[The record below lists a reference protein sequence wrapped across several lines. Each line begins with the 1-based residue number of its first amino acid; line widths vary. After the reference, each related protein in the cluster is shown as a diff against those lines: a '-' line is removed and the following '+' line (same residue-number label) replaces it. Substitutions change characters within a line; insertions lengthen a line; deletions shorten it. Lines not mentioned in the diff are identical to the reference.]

1 MRILAIESSCDE
13 SSIAVLND
21 NNKKLNIELHYINS
35 QIKTHQKYGG
45 VVPEVAAR
53 LHVPNLIK
61 MLGVVSDEV
70 SLKKIDYIAVTA
82 GPGLITSL
90 LVGGETAKT
99 MAYLLQK
106 PLLPVNHLTAHLNSV
121 FIGKKLDDIKFPAIA
136 LLVSGGHTELIY
148 MENIITYK
156 TLGRT
161 RDDAVGEAF
170 DKVAKL
176 LTLEYP
182 GGPAISRR
190 AKNIKEDKIN
200 FPRPMK
206 GSSDFDFSF
215 SGLKTAVLY
224 KVQSYK
230 NLNDDR
236 INNIAYSFQEAVVDV
251 LQHKI
256 KKAIKKYPQVK
267 SLIVAGGVSANGRL
281 REVFKEKF
289 SSLDILFPDLEYCG
303 DNAAMIAA
311 DAYIQLSLGKKK
323 NLLKTVKEISRL
335 RPHPNWQINKSL
347 WRH

>member
-1 MRILAIESSCDE
+1 MKILAIESSCDE

-21 NNKKLNIELHYINS
+21 KDKKLNIELHYINS

-61 MLGVVSDEV
+61 MLGIVADEV
-70 SLKKIDYIAVTA
+70 DLKSIDYLAVTA

-90 LVGGETAKT
+90 LVGNETAKT
-99 MAYLLQK
+99 MAYLLEK
-106 PLLPVNHLTAHLNSV
+106 PLLTVNHLTAHLNSV
-121 FIGKKLDDIKFPAIA
+121 FLGKKIDEVKFPAIA

-148 MENIITYK
+148 MPEINSYK
-156 TLGRT
+156 ILGRT

-176 LTLEYP
+176 LGLEYP
-182 GGPAISRR
+182 GGPAISKR

-206 GSSDFDFSF
+206 GSPDFDFSF

-224 KVQSYK
+224 KVKSYK
-230 NLNDDR
+230 KLNDD
-236 INNIAYSFQEAVVDV
+236 IIDDIAYSFQEAVADV

-267 SLIVAGGVSANGRL
+267 SLIVAGGVSANRRL
-281 REVFKEKF
+281 REVFNEKF
-289 SSLDILFPDLEYCG
+289 SNLEILFPELEYCG

-311 DAYIQLSLGKKK
+311 DAYIQLSLGNKK
-323 NLLKTVKEISRL
+323 NILEGAKDISRL
-335 RPHPNWQINKSL
+335 RPHPNWGINKSL
-347 WRH
+347 WRR

>member
-1 MRILAIESSCDE
+1 MKILAIESSCDE

-21 NNKKLNIELHYINS
+21 KDKKLNIELHYINS

-61 MLGVVSDEV
+61 MLGIVADEV
-70 SLKKIDYIAVTA
+70 DLKSIDYLAVTA

-90 LVGGETAKT
+90 LVGNETAKT
-99 MAYLLQK
+99 MAYLLEK
-106 PLLPVNHLTAHLNSV
+106 PLLTVNHLTAHLNSV
-121 FIGKKLDDIKFPAIA
+121 FLEKKIDEVKFPAIA

-148 MENIITYK
+148 MPEINSYK
-156 TLGRT
+156 ILGRT

-176 LTLEYP
+176 LGLEYP
-182 GGPAISRR
+182 GGPAISKR

-206 GSSDFDFSF
+206 GSPDFDFSF

-224 KVQSYK
+224 KVKSYK
-230 NLNDDR
+230 KLNNDIID
-236 INNIAYSFQEAVVDV
+236 NIAYSFQEAVADV

-281 REVFKEKF
+281 REVFNEKF
-289 SSLDILFPDLEYCG
+289 SNLDILFPELEYCG

-311 DAYIQLSLGKKK
+311 DAYIQLSLGNKK
-323 NLLKTVKEISRL
+323 NILEGVKEIGRL
-335 RPHPNWQINKSL
+335 RPHPNWKINKSL
-347 WRH
+347 WRR